1 MGPASRRSRLSSP
14 LRSDG
19 RPNCTPPVSPRAHR
33 RAWIWSDAA
42 PPPSRRTP
50 NPVTKPKIRVSRG
63 TDLAP
68 GRMAGLVGE
77 PQARSVR
84 SRRSEQFG
92 SAASPNPSSVRRR
105 QPSEPLGS
113 KDLTQAHAPALGP
126 LIPSDD
132 LTYTLSITTGA
143 QKPARA
149 REWADISRSRALRR
163 VFLRRANRGER
174 ARPLGD

>member
-1 MGPASRRSRLSSP
+1 MATR
-14 LRSDG
+14 DTAD
-19 RPNCTPPVSPRAHR
+19 TPWVPQK
-33 RAWIWSDAA
+33 
-42 PPPSRRTP
+42 
-50 NPVTKPKIRVSRG
+50 TKN
-63 TDLAP
+63 
-68 GRMAGLVGE
+68 LVGE

-132 LTYTLSITTGA
+132 LTYTFPVTTGA
-143 QKPARA
+143 QKLARA
-149 REWADISRSRALRR
+149 REVFAELTISQTTR
-163 VFLRRANRGER
+163 
-174 ARPLGD
+174 